1 MSSQE
6 QQLNQIN
13 ELQRFVH
20 DTRRQ
25 AIYSQGNRSYRTEK
39 LNQYYTILNAST
51 QQLSR
56 QEVIISSGAF
66 REMPVV
72 VIENNLEWTYNATV

>member
-25 AIYSQGNRSYRTEK
+25 AIYSQGNRNYRPETIA
-39 LNQYYTILNAST
+39 QYYNILNSST

-56 QEVIISSGAF
+56 
-66 REMPVV
+66 
-72 VIENNLEWTYNATV
+72 

>member
-6 QQLNQIN
+6 QQLNQNIT
-13 ELQRFVH
+13 ELQQFVH

-25 AIYSQGNRSYRTEK
+25 AIYSQGNRNYRPHSPETIA
-39 LNQYYTILNAST
+39 QYYNILNSST

-56 QEVIISSGAF
+56 
-66 REMPVV
+66 
-72 VIENNLEWTYNATV
+72 